1 MKQAD
6 LFSPFDFAH
15 LIAPQSIWDGTLFD
29 HLASR
34 FDYVLQLTEAAAGM
48 WSVSIWY
55 APGKNPPAKLGIQ
68 GQLGAPGWTHEP
80 VPFGAAVLMAE
91 EAAATLKQ
99 RGVKHVA
106 VFQPG
111 AGWLAR
117 VRAVRASTALLS
129 GGAA

>member
-1 MKQAD
+1 MNQPD
-6 LFSPFDFAH
+6 LFSPLEFAD
-15 LIAPQSIWDGTLFD
+15 LIAPQSIWDRTLFD

-34 FDYVLQLTEAAAGM
+34 FDYVLQLTEATAGM
-48 WSVSIWY
+48 WSVSIWHGVDKKP
-55 APGKNPPAKLGIQ
+55 PGKLGIQ
-68 GQLGAPGWTHEP
+68 GQLGSLGWTHEP